1 MFGFLNPFNNLKTE
15 AGGTRAIERKLGK
28 NGKKSEKRIEWQQK
42 KNTHHVLT
50 EQFEFVAFEFVDVV
64 LELQQVDAA
73 AEGRG
78 HALGGRAPPLRVAAL
93 GAAPLGATP
102 LRSRRL
108 VSRDAGRQRRRR
120 QLVPTEISK
129 INQTKGNRQSVSTSS
144 TTFGCIDFL
153 VALINSIAHF
163 VSFSFESESRA
174 ETTKFEYKKLFLKQK
189 QQQQQQQR
197 RRRRRRRRRQQR
209 RRLRLILSFWF
220 TLNVLLPTV

>member
-1 MFGFLNPFNNLKTE
+1 MAT
-15 AGGTRAIERKLGK
+15 
-28 NGKKSEKRIEWQQK
+28 K

-174 ETTKFEYKKLFLKQK
+174 ETTKFEYKKLFFLNKNNNNKEEEEEEEEDNSPAAEAGLGRSFGGGRRFGRRQTLHARVRVV
-189 QQQQQQQR
+189 R
-197 RRRRRRRRRQQR
+197 RRS
-209 RRLRLILSFWF
+209 RRLLLSAS
-220 TLNVLLPTV
+220 TTANGKQTRPINTIR